1 MVFKTRFL
9 AWFSRNN
16 RGRIRWFRGMQRR
29 FQFGFLDR
37 NAYDRIVMY
46 TYILDV
52 AELTL
57 TVGVSIFTSNKPVTQ
72 MHETLNQN
80 PKSEALEVGKA
91 PFQVIKG
98 IREAILDETFK
109 PGDRL
114 LESDL
119 GERFKV
125 SRSPVREAL
134 FALENEGTAVMV
146 PYKGAIVKPLSPQE
160 VLDIGE
166 LRLAVIA
173 LVAKPAHHCLSPAD
187 FELLYGLAKQITA
200 ANAAREHFKYDR
212 RFWAILFEKAH
223 RPVLWEMF
231 TRLDDRMTRYYPLY
245 QKLFPTPESRPC
257 QREVLLE
264 FYRNGK
270 IAEAVGA
277 FSKLYREVVDEF
289 IDYLNTGDG

>member
-1 MVFKTRFL
+1 MH
-9 AWFSRNN
+9 
-16 RGRIRWFRGMQRR
+16 
-29 FQFGFLDR
+29 D
-37 NAYDRIVMY
+37 
-46 TYILDV
+46 
-52 AELTL
+52 TL
-57 TVGVSIFTSNKPVTQ
+57 S
-72 MHETLNQN
+72 QN

-91 PFQVIKG
+91 PFQVIRR
-98 IREAILDETFK
+98 IREAILDGTFK

-114 LESDL
+114 LEADL

-160 VLDIGE
+160 FLDIGE

-173 LVAKPAHHCLSPAD
+173 LVAKPAHHHLSPAD
-187 FELLYGLAKQITA
+187 FELLRGLAKQITA
-200 ANAAREHFKYDR
+200 TNSAKEHFECDR
-212 RFWAILFEKAH
+212 RFWAILFEKAR

-277 FSKLYREVVDEF
+277 FSKLYREVVDQF

>member
-1 MVFKTRFL
+1 MC
-9 AWFSRNN
+9 
-16 RGRIRWFRGMQRR
+16 IRSF
-29 FQFGFLDR
+29 
-37 NAYDRIVMY
+37 
-46 TYILDV
+46 LDV
-52 AELTL
+52 AELTSM
-57 TVGVSIFTSNKPVTQ
+57 VRVSIVTSNMGVGRLRNLLRK
-72 MHETLNQN
+72 MHETLIQN

-91 PFQVIKG
+91 PFQVIRR
-98 IREAILDETFK
+98 IRGAILDGTFK

-134 FALENEGTAVMV
+134 LALENEGTAIMI
-146 PYKGAIVKPLSPQE
+146 PYKGAIVKPLSPEE

-173 LVAKPAHHCLSPAD
+173 LVAKPAHHHLSPAD
-187 FELLYGLAKQITA
+187 FELLHGLAKQIRAT
-200 ANAAREHFKYDR
+200 NSAREHFEYDR
-212 RFWAILFEKAH
+212 RFWAILFEKAR

-231 TRLDDRMTRYYPLY
+231 TWLDDRMTRYYPLF
-245 QKLFPTPESRPC
+245 QKLFPTPEIRPR
-257 QREVLLE
+257 QREVLIEL
-264 FYRNGK
+264 YRNGK

>member
-1 MVFKTRFL
+1 MH
-9 AWFSRNN
+9 
-16 RGRIRWFRGMQRR
+16 
-29 FQFGFLDR
+29 D
-37 NAYDRIVMY
+37 
-46 TYILDV
+46 
-52 AELTL
+52 TL
-57 TVGVSIFTSNKPVTQ
+57 S
-72 MHETLNQN
+72 QN

-91 PFQVIKG
+91 PFQVIRR
-98 IREAILDETFK
+98 IREAILDGTFK

-114 LESDL
+114 LEANL

-160 VLDIGE
+160 FLDIGE

-173 LVAKPAHHCLSPAD
+173 LVAKPAHHHLSPAD
-187 FELLYGLAKQITA
+187 FELLHGLAKQITA
-200 ANAAREHFKYDR
+200 TNSAREHFEYDR

-264 FYRNGK
+264 FYSNGK

-277 FSKLYREVVDEF
+277 FSKLYREVVDQF
-289 IDYLNTGDG
+289 IDYSNTGDGSSGPR